1 MGKFM
6 QLKWQLRY
14 ALSLAALSLFGG
26 CASQGLLIGEKP
38 GDPAPQIVFLGARD
52 AQGKDYLTWENV
64 PSFGKVPAE
73 FQAVGDLSCM
83 RVSQNL
89 RATGYHPRALDRY
102 SKPIPGGGYFCQVAL
117 LSGNDS
123 PPRLIV
129 VNGSPGWDRPGA
141 FSPVPEALASRAQE
155 ECANKGRLM
164 RAIGYHA
171 SALDANGTVLPK
183 GGFLC
188 VE

>member
-6 QLKWQLRY
+6 QLKWPLRY
-14 ALSLAALSLFGG
+14 VLSIAALSLLWG
-26 CASQGLLIGEKP
+26 CASQGILIGEKP
-38 GDPAPQIVFLGARD
+38 SDPAPRIVFLGARD
-52 AQGKDYLTWENV
+52 AQDKDYLTWEHV
-64 PSFGKVPAE
+64 SSFGKVPAE
-73 FQAVGDLSCM
+73 LQAAGDLSCM

-102 SKPIPGGGYFCQVAL
+102 GKLIPGGGYFCQITL
-117 LSGNDS
+117 LSGNLP
-123 PPRLIV
+123 PPRLVV
-129 VNGSPGWDRPGA
+129 VNGRLGWDRPGA
-141 FSPVPEALASRAQE
+141 FGPVPEALAKRAQE
-155 ECANKGRLM
+155 ECSAQGGLQ

-171 SALDANGTVLPK
+171 AALDANGAVLPK